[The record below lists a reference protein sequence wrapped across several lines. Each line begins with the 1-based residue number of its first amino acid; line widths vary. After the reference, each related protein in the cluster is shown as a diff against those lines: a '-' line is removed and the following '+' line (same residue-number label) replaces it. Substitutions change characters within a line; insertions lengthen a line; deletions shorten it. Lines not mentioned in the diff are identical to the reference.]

1 MNDAER
7 PVPPTKV
14 AALFDALASD
24 YDQSG
29 TEFFTPVG
37 ERLAQLLQPATG
49 ERALDV
55 GCGRGAVSLPLARA
69 VAPGGSV
76 LAVDAA
82 PAMVQA
88 TAAQAAA
95 AGIHNVSAQMADA
108 TVLDLGG
115 GFDLVAASLVIFFF
129 DQPDAVLSGWVDQLR
144 PGGRIGITTFGELD
158 ATTRALDALF
168 DPWLPKG
175 LLDARTSG
183 TAGPFASDDG
193 VLGLMARAGAEDLV
207 NVVEPSDLHFADVGA
222 WQRFS
227 MSTGQRMMWSHVPAD
242 ERPAL
247 IQRAA
252 ALLADA
258 GDDTGTTL
266 RWNIR
271 YSLGH
276 RPN

>member
-129 DQPDAVLSGWVDQLR
+129 DQPDAVPVSYTHL
-144 PGGRIGITTFGELD
+144 T
-158 ATTRALDALF
+158 
-168 DPWLPKG
+168 LP
-175 LLDARTSG
+175 TS
-183 TAGPFASDDG
+183 
-193 VLGLMARAGAEDLV
+193 DLV
-207 NVVEPSDLHFADVGA
+207 
-222 WQRFS
+222 
-227 MSTGQRMMWSHVPAD
+227 
-242 ERPAL
+242 
-247 IQRAA
+247 
-252 ALLADA
+252 
-258 GDDTGTTL
+258 
-266 RWNIR
+266 
-271 YSLGH
+271 
-276 RPN
+276 